1 LVWAAGRWGAR
12 CGPRRSHLDCRAPKV
27 LSPISCHLISIRN
40 SASAERAIEGSI
52 PGDPAGV
59 DGQISADATIAAMPS
74 SLNEDRGELVR
85 AHVLQ
90 TYPGEELKAAFG
102 WQVLCVESGKAAAQI
117 LLRQLPI
124 RLRLAHVPR
133 RPWGH
138 WLPVL
143 LPALDEACHAAGA
156 FALTIEPDALGDA
169 SLADEL
175 GARGFRP
182 NRETT
187 RPRRT
192 LVVSQSGTEDD
203 VLPRIHPKARY
214 TTRLAAKKGVRL
226 GAGDDLEAYGERMQ
240 PTASRDRFRAR
251 RPIYCAHAHALFRS
265 SGTCELRVARHRV
278 RICSASAPCTPEP
291 LSCAARP
298 SRRAR
303 IARQDHRETPARAR
317 SPGEV
322 AERGDR

>member
-1 LVWAAGRWGAR
+1 MGRPMR
-12 CGPRRSHLDCRAPKV
+12 PSQEPPRLPGSQGSL
-27 LSPISCHLISIRN
+27 LISCHLISIRN

-59 DGQISADATIAAMPS
+59 EGQISANATIACMPS
-74 SLNEDRGELVR
+74 SLHEDRGEQVR
-85 AHVLQ
+85 AHFLQ
-90 TYPGEELKAAFG
+90 AYAGEELKAAFG
-102 WQVLCVESGKAAAQI
+102 GQVLRVESGKAAAQI

-124 RLRLAHVPR
+124 GLRLAHVPR
-133 RPWGH
+133 GPWGH
-138 WLPVL
+138 W

-169 SLADEL
+169 ALADEL

-182 NRETT
+182 SRETT

-203 VLPRIHPKARY
+203 VLARIHPKARY

-226 GAGDDLEAYGERMQ
+226 EAGDDFEAYGERMQ

-251 RPIYCAHAHALFRS
+251 RPSCCAHAYTLFHS
-265 SGTCELRVARHRV
+265 SGAWELRVARHRV
-278 RICSASAPCTPEP
+278 RISSASAPCTPEA
-291 LSCAARP
+291 LSGDGRS
-298 SRRAR
+298 SRQSR
-303 IARQDHRETPARAR
+303 IARRYNREIPARAR
-317 SPGEV
+317 SPG
-322 AERGDR
+322 R

>member
-1 LVWAAGRWGAR
+1 
-12 CGPRRSHLDCRAPKV
+12 
-27 LSPISCHLISIRN
+27 
-40 SASAERAIEGSI
+40 
-52 PGDPAGV
+52 
-59 DGQISADATIAAMPS
+59 MPS

-133 RPWGH
+133 RRWGH
-138 WLPVL
+138 WLPEQ
-143 LPALDEACHAAGA
+143 LPAMDEACHAAGA

-169 SLADEL
+169 ALADEL

-182 NRETT
+182 RRATT

-192 LVVSQSGTEDD
+192 LVVSQSGTEDN
-203 VLPRIHPKARY
+203 VLARIHPKARY
-214 TTRLAAKKGVRL
+214 TTRLAAKKGARL
-226 GAGDDLEAYGERMQ
+226 EAGDDLEAYGERMQ

-265 SGTCELRVARHRV
+265 SGTCELRVACPRV
-278 RICSASAPCTPEP
+278 RICSASAPCTPEA
-291 LSCAARP
+291 LSCDARP
-298 SRRAR
+298 SRQSR
-303 IARQDHRETPARAR
+303 IARRYNREIPARAR

-322 AERGDR
+322 AERADR